1 MKNNFHIKNFE
12 ELATNPLREKALLI
26 AEAGLNA
33 IDIEKAVDSRIK
45 VEGDILELHH
55 PAYEKKGDYTSW
67 LWGIKINLKEF
78 KRIFIVGIGKGSAL
92 ASAVLAQKLG
102 DKLAKGIVIDVKE
115 PEFKIENSRLRQDF
129 GGQVKLKIYKG
140 THPLPSKQN
149 IKATKEIITLAEN
162 LNEDDLL
169 INFICGG
176 GSALACASDKE
187 LKEAAVI
194 FKELTSSGADI
205 KEMNIVRKHI
215 SEFKGGGFAKIAYP
229 ARVVSL
235 IVSDVIGNDMSTVA
249 SGPTVFDMTTK
260 EEAEN
265 VLKKYGISLKKI
277 DLLETPKDQKYFKK
291 IKNILFVCNN
301 DAVLAMEEKAKEME
315 LSSRIFSLSYDGE
328 AREALVKLVDEI
340 WPGGVLLAAGETTV
354 TLKGAKKNGKGSRN
368 QEAALGLITNNQ
380 LLITNNI
387 VALAL
392 ASDGH
397 DNNEAAGAIV
407 DSETVEKAKKLKL
420 EPEKF
425 LENHDSFHFF
435 EKTGDLIFAEQKSF
449 NVADLMVIIKEK

>member
-1 MKNNFHIKNFE
+1 MKNNFHIKNLE

-26 AEAGLNA
+26 AEAGLDA
-33 IDIEKAVDSRIK
+33 IDIKKAVDSRIK

-67 LWGIKINLKEF
+67 LWGMKINLKEF

-92 ASAVLAQKLG
+92 ASAVLAEKLG
-102 DKLAKGIVIDVKE
+102 DKLTGGIAIDVKE
-115 PEFKIENSRLRQDF
+115 PEFKIEN
-129 GGQVKLKIYKG
+129 LKFKIVVG
-140 THPLPSKQN
+140 THPLPSAKN
-149 IKATKEIITLAEN
+149 IKATKEAIELVKN

-176 GSALACASDKE
+176 GSALACASEKE
-187 LKEAAVI
+187 LEESSVI
-194 FKELTSSGADI
+194 FKELTANGADI

-215 SEFKGGGFAKIAYP
+215 SEFKGGGFVKIAYP
-229 ARVVSL
+229 AKVISL

-249 SGPTVFDMTTK
+249 SGPTVFDITTK

-265 VLKKYGISLKKI
+265 VLKKYNINSKNV

-301 DAVLAMEEKAKEME
+301 DAVLAMEEKAKKME
-315 LSSRIFSLSYDGE
+315 LSTRIFSLSYDGE
-328 AREALVKLVDEI
+328 AKEALVKLVDEI

-354 TLKGAKKNGKGSRN
+354 NLKNAKKIGKGSRN
-368 QEAALGLITNNQ
+368 QEAALGLITNHQ
-380 LLITNNI
+380 LLTTNNI

-425 LENHDSFHFF
+425 LETHDSFHFF
-435 EKTGDLIFAEQKSF
+435 EKTGDLVFAEQKSF
-449 NVADLMVIIKEK
+449 NVADLMVILKNK

>member
-1 MKNNFHIKNFE
+1 MNSHIKNFK
-12 ELATNPLREKALLI
+12 ELATNPLREKALTI

-55 PAYEKKGDYTSW
+55 PTYEKKGDYTSW
-67 LWGIKINLKEF
+67 LWGMKINLKEF

-92 ASAVLAQKLG
+92 ASAVLAEKLG
-102 DKLAKGIVIDVKE
+102 DKLTQGIAIDVGE
-115 PEFKIENSRLRQDF
+115 SNLQTY
-129 GGQVKLKIYKG
+129 KLKNLKTFVG
-140 THPLPSKQN
+140 THPLPSGKN
-149 IKATKEIITLAEN
+149 IKATKEIIKLVED
-162 LNEDDLL
+162 LKEDDLL

-176 GSALACASDKE
+176 GSALACASEKE
-187 LKEAAVI
+187 LEEAAVV
-194 FKELTSSGADI
+194 FKELTANGADI

-229 ARVVSL
+229 ARVISL

-265 VLKKYGISLKKI
+265 VLKKYLRESASRSALIRGLV
-277 DLLETPKDQKYFKK
+277 ETPKDQKYFKK
-291 IKNILFVCNN
+291 VKNILFVCNN

-315 LSSRIFSLSYDGE
+315 LSSRIFSLSYSGE
-328 AREALVKLVDEI
+328 AKEALIKLIDEI
-340 WPGGVLLAAGETTV
+340 WPGGALLAAGETTV
-354 TLKGAKKNGKGSRN
+354 TLRGSKKIGKGSRN
-368 QEAALGLITNNQ
+368 QEAALGLISNFQ
-380 LLITNNI
+380 FLISNKV

-407 DSETVEKAKKLKL
+407 DFETVEKAKKLKL
-420 EPEKF
+420 DPEKF
-425 LENHDSFHFF
+425 LETHDSFHFF

-449 NVADLMVIIKEK
+449 NVADLMIIIKEKQH

>member
-1 MKNNFHIKNFE
+1 MKNNLHIKNFE
-12 ELATNPLREKALLI
+12 ELATNPLRKEALLI

-45 VEGDILELHH
+45 IEGDILELHH
-55 PAYEKKGDYTSW
+55 PAYEKKGDYASW
-67 LWGIKINLKEF
+67 LWGMKINLKDF
-78 KRIFIVGIGKGSAL
+78 KRIFVVGIGKGSAL
-92 ASAVLAQKLG
+92 ASIVLAEKLG
-102 DKLAKGIVIDVKE
+102 DKLTQGIAIDVKE
-115 PEFKIENSRLRQDF
+115 PNFQTLKLSNFKTF
-129 GGQVKLKIYKG
+129 VG

-149 IKATKEIITLAEN
+149 IKATKEVIKLVEN

-176 GSALACASDKE
+176 GSALACVSEKE
-187 LKEAAVI
+187 LEEAAVV
-194 FKELTSSGADI
+194 FKELTANGADI

-229 ARVVSL
+229 ARVISL
-235 IVSDVIGNDMSTVA
+235 VVSDVIGNDMSTIA

-265 VLKKYGISLKKI
+265 VLKKYGISSKKI
-277 DLLETPKDQKYFKK
+277 DLLETPKDQRYFKK

-315 LSSRIFSLSYDGE
+315 LSSRIFSLSYEGE
-328 AREALVKLVDEI
+328 AKEALVKLVDEI
-340 WPGGVLLAAGETTV
+340 WPGGVLLVAGETTV
-354 TLKGAKKNGKGSRN
+354 KLVNLKSGKKIGKGSRN
-368 QEAALGLITNNQ
+368 QEAALGLISNSQ
-380 LLITNNI
+380 LLISNNI

-407 DSETVEKAKKLKL
+407 DSETLEKAEKLKL

-425 LENHDSFHFF
+425 LETHDSFHFF
-435 EKTGDLIFAEQKSF
+435 EKTNDLIFAEQKSF
-449 NVADLMVIIKEK
+449 NVADLMVIMKEK

>member
-1 MKNNFHIKNFE
+1 MKNNLHIKNFK
-12 ELATNPLREKALLI
+12 ELAVNPLREKALLI
-26 AEAGLNA
+26 AETGLNA

-45 VEGDILELHH
+45 IEGDILELHH
-55 PAYEKKGDYTSW
+55 PAYEKKGDYASW
-67 LWGIKINLKEF
+67 LWGMKINLKEF

-102 DKLAKGIVIDVKE
+102 DKLTHGITIDVKE
-115 PEFKIENSRLRQDF
+115 FDF
-129 GGQVKLKIYKG
+129 STSKLPNFQTFVG

-149 IKATKEIITLAEN
+149 IKATKEVIKLVED

-176 GSALACASDKE
+176 GSALACASEKE
-187 LKEAAVI
+187 LEEAAVV
-194 FKELTSSGADI
+194 FKELTANGADI

-229 ARVVSL
+229 ARVISL

-249 SGPTVFDMTTK
+249 SGPTVFDMTIK

-265 VLKKYGISLKKI
+265 VFKKYGINSKKF
-277 DLLETPKDQKYFKK
+277 DLRETPKDQRYFKK
-291 IKNILFVCNN
+291 VKNILFVCNN

-315 LSSRIFSLSYDGE
+315 LSSRIFSLSYEGE
-328 AREALVKLVDEI
+328 AKEALVKLVDEI
-340 WPGGVLLAAGETTV
+340 WPGGVLLVAGETTV
-354 TLKGAKKNGKGSRN
+354 NLKSGKKIGKGSRN
-368 QEAALGLITNNQ
+368 QEAALGLVGALHASRSMLQDNM
-380 LLITNNI
+380 

-407 DSETVEKAKKLKL
+407 DSETLEKSKKLNL

-425 LENHDSFHFF
+425 LEAHDSFHFF
-435 EKTGDLIFAEQKSF
+435 EKTGDLIFVEQKSF
-449 NVADLMVIIKEK
+449 NVADLMIVLKDK

>member
-1 MKNNFHIKNFE
+1 MKNNLHIKNFE

-45 VEGDILELHH
+45 IEGDILEFHH
-55 PAYEKKGDYTSW
+55 PAYEKKGDYASW
-67 LWGIKINLKEF
+67 LWGMKINLKDF
-78 KRIFIVGIGKGSAL
+78 KRIFVVGIGKGSAL
-92 ASAVLAQKLG
+92 ASIVLAQKLG
-102 DKLAKGIVIDVKE
+102 DRLTQGIAIDVKE
-115 PEFKIENSRLRQDF
+115 PNFQTLKLSNFKTF
-129 GGQVKLKIYKG
+129 VG

-149 IKATKEIITLAEN
+149 IKATKEIIKLVED

-176 GSALACASDKE
+176 GSALACASEKE
-187 LKEAAVI
+187 LEEAAVI
-194 FKELTSSGADI
+194 FKELTANGADI

-229 ARVVSL
+229 AKVISL

-265 VLKKYGISLKKI
+265 VLKKYLRESASRSALIRGLV
-277 DLLETPKDQKYFKK
+277 ETPKDQRYFKK

-315 LSSRIFSLSYDGE
+315 LSSRIFSLSYEGE
-328 AREALVKLVDEI
+328 AKEALVKLVDEI
-340 WPGGVLLAAGETTV
+340 WPGGVLLVAGETTV
-354 TLKGAKKNGKGSRN
+354 KLVNLKSGKKIGKGSRN
-368 QEAALGLITNNQ
+368 QEAALGLISNSQ
-380 LLITNNI
+380 LLISNNI

-407 DSETVEKAKKLKL
+407 DSETLEKAEKLKL

-425 LENHDSFHFF
+425 LETHDSFHFF
-435 EKTGDLIFAEQKSF
+435 EKTNDLIFAEQKSF

>member
-1 MKNNFHIKNFE
+1 MNFHIKNLK

-26 AEAGLNA
+26 AEAGLGA
-33 IDIEKAVDSRIK
+33 IDIEKAVNERIK
-45 VEGDILELHH
+45 VVGNLLEFHH

-67 LWGIKINLKEF
+67 LWGMKINLKDF

-92 ASAVLAQKLG
+92 ASAVLAEKLG
-102 DKLAKGIVIDVKE
+102 GKLTQGIAIDVNELNLKTY
-115 PEFKIENSRLRQDF
+115 
-129 GGQVKLKIYKG
+129 KLINLKTFVG

-149 IKATKEIITLAEN
+149 IRATKEIIKLTEN
-162 LNEDDLL
+162 LKEDDLL

-176 GSALACASDKE
+176 GSALACASEKE
-187 LKEAAVI
+187 LEEAAVV
-194 FKELTSSGADI
+194 FKELTANGADI

-215 SEFKGGGFAKIAYP
+215 SEFKGGGFAKTAYP
-229 ARVVSL
+229 ARVISL

-265 VLKKYGISLKKI
+265 VLKKYLRESASRSALIRGLV
-277 DLLETPKDQKYFKK
+277 ETPKDQKYFKK

-301 DAVLAMEEKAKEME
+301 DAVLAMEEKTKEME

-328 AREALVKLVDEI
+328 AKEALVKLVDEI

-354 TLKGAKKNGKGSRN
+354 TLKGAKKIGKGSRN

-407 DSETVEKAKKLKL
+407 DSETLEKAKKLKL
-420 EPEKF
+420 DPEKF

>member
-1 MKNNFHIKNFE
+1 MKNNLHIKNFE
-12 ELATNPLREKALLI
+12 ELATNPLREKALTI

-33 IDIEKAVDSRIK
+33 IDIEKAVDSRIR

-55 PAYEKKGDYTSW
+55 PTYEKKGDYTSW
-67 LWGIKINLKEF
+67 LWGMKINLKDF

-102 DKLAKGIVIDVKE
+102 DKLTQGIAIDVGE
-115 PEFKIENSRLRQDF
+115 SNLQTY
-129 GGQVKLKIYKG
+129 KLKNLKTFVG
-140 THPLPSKQN
+140 THPLPSEKN
-149 IKATKEIITLAEN
+149 IKATKEIIKLVED
-162 LNEDDLL
+162 LKEDDLL

-187 LKEAAVI
+187 LKEAAVV
-194 FKELTSSGADI
+194 FKELTAAGADI

-265 VLKKYGISLKKI
+265 VLKKYLRESASRSTLIRGLV
-277 DLLETPKDQKYFKK
+277 ETPKDQKYFKK
-291 IKNILFVCNN
+291 VKNILFVCNN

-315 LSSRIFSLSYDGE
+315 LSSRIFSLSYEGE
-328 AREALVKLVDEI
+328 AKEALVKLVDEI

-354 TLKGAKKNGKGSRN
+354 TLKGSKKIGKGSRN
-368 QEAALGLITNNQ
+368 QEAALGLTINYKLLTTNKV
-380 LLITNNI
+380 

-407 DSETVEKAKKLKL
+407 DSETLEKAKKLKL
-420 EPEKF
+420 DPEKF

-449 NVADLMVIIKEK
+449 NVADLMIIIKEKQH

>member
-1 MKNNFHIKNFE
+1 MKNNLHIKNFE
-12 ELATNPLREKALLI
+12 ELATNPLRKEALLI

-45 VEGDILELHH
+45 IEGDILELHH
-55 PAYEKKGDYTSW
+55 PAYEKKGDYASW
-67 LWGIKINLKEF
+67 LWGMKINLKDF
-78 KRIFIVGIGKGSAL
+78 KRIFVVGIGKGSAL
-92 ASAVLAQKLG
+92 ASIVLAEKLG
-102 DKLAKGIVIDVKE
+102 DKLTQGIAIDVKE
-115 PEFKIENSRLRQDF
+115 PNFQTLKLSNFKTF
-129 GGQVKLKIYKG
+129 VG

-149 IKATKEIITLAEN
+149 IKATKEVIKLVEN

-176 GSALACASDKE
+176 GSALACVSEKE
-187 LKEAAVI
+187 LEEAAVV
-194 FKELTSSGADI
+194 FKELTANGADI

-229 ARVVSL
+229 AKVISL
-235 IVSDVIGNDMSTVA
+235 IVSDVIGNDMSTIA

-265 VLKKYGISLKKI
+265 VLKKYGISSKKI
-277 DLLETPKDQKYFKK
+277 DLLETPKDPRYFKK

-301 DAVLAMEEKAKEME
+301 DAVLAMEGRAKEME
-315 LSSRIFSLSYDGE
+315 LGARIFSLSYDGE
-328 AREALVKLVDEI
+328 AKEALVKLVDEI

-354 TLKGAKKNGKGSRN
+354 TLKNSKKIGKGSRN
-368 QEAALGLITNNQ
+368 QEAALGLVTNKPINAD
-380 LLITNNI
+380 NV

-407 DSETVEKAKKLKL
+407 DSGTVEKAKKLKL

-435 EKTGDLIFAEQKSF
+435 EKTKDLVFAEQKSF

>member
-1 MKNNFHIKNFE
+1 MNSHIKNFK
-12 ELATNPLREKALLI
+12 ELATNPLREKALTI

-55 PAYEKKGDYTSW
+55 PTYEKKGDYTSW
-67 LWGIKINLKEF
+67 LWGMKINLKEF

-92 ASAVLAQKLG
+92 ASAVLAEKLG
-102 DKLAKGIVIDVKE
+102 DKLTQGIAIDVGE
-115 PEFKIENSRLRQDF
+115 SNLQTY
-129 GGQVKLKIYKG
+129 KLKNLKTFVG
-140 THPLPSKQN
+140 THPLPSGKN
-149 IKATKEIITLAEN
+149 IKATKEIIKLVED

-176 GSALACASDKE
+176 GSALACASEKE
-187 LKEAAVI
+187 LEEAAVV
-194 FKELTSSGADI
+194 FKELTANGADI

-229 ARVVSL
+229 ARVISL

-265 VLKKYGISLKKI
+265 VLKKYLRESASRSALIRGLV
-277 DLLETPKDQKYFKK
+277 ETPKDQKYFKK
-291 IKNILFVCNN
+291 VKNILFVCNN

-315 LSSRIFSLSYDGE
+315 LSSRIFSLSYSGE
-328 AREALVKLVDEI
+328 AKEALIKLIDEI
-340 WPGGVLLAAGETTV
+340 WPGGALLAAGETTV
-354 TLKGAKKNGKGSRN
+354 TLRGSKKIGKGSRN
-368 QEAALGLITNNQ
+368 QEAALGLISNFQ
-380 LLITNNI
+380 FLISNKV

-407 DSETVEKAKKLKL
+407 DFETVEKAKKLKL
-420 EPEKF
+420 DPEKF
-425 LENHDSFHFF
+425 LETHDSFHFF

-449 NVADLMVIIKEK
+449 NVADLMIIIKEKQH

>member
-12 ELATNPLREKALLI
+12 ELATNPLRKKALLI

-45 VEGDILELHH
+45 VEGDILEFHH

-67 LWGIKINLKEF
+67 LWGMKINLKEF

-92 ASAVLAQKLG
+92 ASAVLAEKIG
-102 DKLAKGIVIDVKE
+102 DKLTQGIAIDVNE
-115 PEFKIENSRLRQDF
+115 PNLKTY
-129 GGQVKLKIYKG
+129 KLKNLKTFVG

-149 IKATKEIITLAEN
+149 IKATKEVIKLVEN

-176 GSALACASDKE
+176 GSALACASEKE
-187 LKEAAVI
+187 MEEAAVV
-194 FKELTSSGADI
+194 FRELTVNGADI

-229 ARVVSL
+229 ARAVSL

-265 VLKKYGISLKKI
+265 VFKKYGINSKKF
-277 DLLETPKDQKYFKK
+277 DLLETPKDQRYFKK
-291 IKNILFVCNN
+291 VKNILFVCNN

-315 LSSRIFSLSYDGE
+315 LSSRIFSLSYSGE
-328 AREALVKLVDEI
+328 AKEALIKLIDEI
-340 WPGGVLLAAGETTV
+340 WPGGALLAAGETTV
-354 TLKGAKKNGKGSRN
+354 TLKGSKKIGKGSRN
-368 QEAALGLITNNQ
+368 QEAALGLVANYK
-380 LLITNNI
+380 LLTIDNI
-387 VALAL
+387 VALAF

-407 DSETVEKAKKLKL
+407 DSETVEKSKKLKL

-449 NVADLMVIIKEK
+449 NVADLMVILKEK

>member
-1 MKNNFHIKNFE
+1 MNIHIKNFK

-33 IDIEKAVDSRIK
+33 IDIEKSLDDRIK
-45 VEGDILELHH
+45 VVGNILEFHH
-55 PAYEKKGDYTSW
+55 PTYEKKGDYTSW

-92 ASAVLAQKLG
+92 ASAVLAKKLG
-102 DKLAKGIVIDVKE
+102 DKLTQGIAIDVNDQ
-115 PEFKIENSRLRQDF
+115 PTTNNQRLTTF
-129 GGQVKLKIYKG
+129 VGS
-140 THPLPSKQN
+140 HPLPSKQN
-149 IKATKEIITLAEN
+149 IKATKEIIKLAEN
-162 LNEDDLL
+162 LKEDDLL

-187 LKEAAVI
+187 LKEAAVV
-194 FKELTSSGADI
+194 FKELTTAGADI
-205 KEMNIVRKHI
+205 KEMNIIRKHI

-229 ARVVSL
+229 ARVISL
-235 IVSDVIGNDMSTVA
+235 IVSDVIGNDMSTIA
-249 SGPTVFDMTTK
+249 SGPTVFDVTTK

-265 VLKKYGISLKKI
+265 VLKKYGINPKKFS
-277 DLLETPKDQKYFKK
+277 LLETPKDKKYFRKT
-291 IKNILFVCNN
+291 KNILFVCNN
-301 DAVLAMEEKAKEME
+301 DAVLAMEDKARQME
-315 LSSRIFSLSYDGE
+315 LGARIFSLSYDGE
-328 AREALVKLVDEI
+328 AKEALIKLVDEI

-354 TLKGAKKNGKGSRN
+354 TLKGSKKIGKGSRN
-368 QEAALGLITNNQ
+368 QEAALGLVNGLINPSVPIENNF
-380 LLITNNI
+380 
-387 VALAL
+387 VAMAF

-407 DSETVEKAKKLKL
+407 DFETVKKAKKLKL

-449 NVADLMVIIKEK
+449 NVADLIVIIKEK